1 MQFLSLV
8 NSRCNG
14 TEDWLNALVVCQC
27 QPLGGGL
34 HLSIGYKQVDD
45 GASRDKGSNMLG
57 R

>member
-8 NSRCNG
+8 NSHCNG
-14 TEDWLNALVVCQC
+14 NEDRLNALVVCQC
-27 QPLGGGL
+27 QPFGGGL
-34 HLSIGYKQVDD
+34 HTSIGYKQVDD